1 MVAANDELSIEK
13 LDRQLY
19 RIIIQLKASLQKV
32 SFPLEFSS
40 NDQLIITGEGHD
52 SYSPQNLD
60 LSEHALCKARI
71 NDFQELLKTEYRNR
85 CK

>member
-40 NDQLIITGEGHD
+40 NDQLQIEGHD